1 MLLDLKEFSH
11 TRLLPRQRARTITRW
26 TSPVQFR
33 LGIKATVCGCRSAQW
48 MNRDDDGLLWYCKV
62 TILWPF
68 IRLEKYRALIITTGG
83 TGDEWVD
90 GVPYLSTGH
99 FFSHSS
105 ASSFYLWGRVT
116 QWPAALVSSV
126 NQSRWWGWWI
136 VIEAIRVSTFILSD
150 TQEKKT
156 CWYSNE
162 GVEWIEMKKKME
174 VVELMSHRKWP
185 AIREFSKTLFCRQ

>member
-116 QWPAALVSSV
+116 QWPASFSQFSESV
-126 NQSRWWGWWI
+126 AMMRLMNSNWGNSCLYFHLERHTGEENVLI
-136 VIEAIRVSTFILSD
+136 F
-150 TQEKKT
+150 
-156 CWYSNE
+156 
-162 GVEWIEMKKKME
+162 
-174 VVELMSHRKWP
+174 
-185 AIREFSKTLFCRQ
+185 